1 MDRIILSKMHQS
13 HDSTAFVAAS
23 AGDNS
28 FQSQI
33 SGLAN
38 GTDAE
43 KFEFI
48 NHFGREYYK
57 KLSLLSVSHSHSVGA
72 GFRPTNISQIYTL

>member
-1 MDRIILSKMHQS
+1 MDRNILHNMHGS

-23 AGDNS
+23 AGDSS

-33 SGLAN
+33 SGLAA

-43 KFEFI
+43 KEVFI
-48 NHFGREYYK
+48 NHYGREYYK
-57 KLSLLSVSHSHSVGA
+57 KLDRLEVSHSHSIDA